1 MTPAGASPENRP
13 PIRLGA
19 IDDHPIVLR
28 GLMATIA
35 ADPTQFSLDFL
46 VCSIRDLDWSRTC
59 QPDVLLLDIDLNDG
73 SEPDENVSTLVGM
86 GLKVLL
92 FTSERRPAQ
101 LRKLVGLGAA
111 GLALKSDSEEQIV
124 EAIRQVAV
132 GEFTTSSHLAE
143 ALLTDPGL
151 MASLSPRE
159 LEVLEQLASG
169 VPKKA
174 IGNALDVPVSANTV
188 ETYFQRIAA
197 RYAALGRP
205 VANIYGSLREA
216 TRDGHLDL

>member
-1 MTPAGASPENRP
+1 MDRN
-13 PIRLGA
+13 PIHLGA

-28 GLMATIA
+28 GLMAAIA
-35 ADPTQFSLDFL
+35 DDSTRFSLDFL
-46 VCSIRDLDWSRTC
+46 VTSIRDLDWSRSP
-59 QPDVLLLDIDLNDG
+59 QPDVVLLDVDLNDG
-73 SEPDENVSTLVGM
+73 SEPDENVCALVGM
-86 GLKVLL
+86 GLAVLL

-111 GLALKSDSEEQIV
+111 GLALKSDSEEQLV
-124 EAIRQVAV
+124 EAIQQVAA
-132 GEFTTSSHLAE
+132 GEFATSSHLAG
-143 ALLTDPGL
+143 ALLTDPML

-174 IGNALDVPVSANTV
+174 IGNSLDVPLSANTV

-197 RYAALGRP
+197 RYATLGRP

-216 TRDGHLDL
+216 TRDGYLDL